1 MAAGD
6 TMLVKILF
14 LCATSIACFAPH
26 FFSVSKAHNK
36 PSTFPGWP
44 KTYEGQALISLP
56 LSEKER
62 YFQKD
67 FPGKIARFHD
77 GHKEIVV
84 RWVEESTRKLHPAR
98 DCFKGVGYT
107 IEPLDLMVSKQG
119 IRMSC
124 FLATKD
130 STALKVCEY
139 IQSTSGES
147 WSDVSEWYWS
157 VVFGNSPQG
166 WMSYVIANKSM

>member
-1 MAAGD
+1 MAAGK
-6 TMLVKILF
+6 TMLAKILF
-14 LCATSIACFAPH
+14 LLVMSIAFFAPQ
-26 FFSVSKAHNK
+26 FFSVSKIHNES
-36 PSTFPGWP
+36 STFPGWP
-44 KTYEGQALISLP
+44 KTYEGQPLTSLP

-77 GHKEIVV
+77 GNKEIVV
-84 RWVEESTRKLHPAR
+84 RWVEEPTRKLHPAR

-107 IEPLDLMVSKQG
+107 VEALDLKVSKQG
-119 IRMSC
+119 VRMSC

-130 STALKVCEY
+130 STVLQVCEY
-139 IQSTSGES
+139 IEAMSGEN

-157 VVFGNSPQG
+157 VVFGSSSQG